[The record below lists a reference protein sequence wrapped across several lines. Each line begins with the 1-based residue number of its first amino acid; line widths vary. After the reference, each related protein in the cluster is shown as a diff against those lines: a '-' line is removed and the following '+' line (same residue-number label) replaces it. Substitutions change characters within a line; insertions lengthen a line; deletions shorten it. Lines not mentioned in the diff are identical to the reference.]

1 VVRPPPRH
9 RSPPFSFG
17 AVGGPRVSGRG
28 ERLCP
33 RSPALHS
40 PATKSPVGPLAP
52 HHPRPGRFRG
62 ASPRPVLAGVRGPAR
77 TSLLAPHRVPPLRPL
92 PLLAGLRPE
101 ARRSR
106 VKRPTTNERT
116 GTSAHQPA
124 IGETWRRQSPSCT
137 HRGPAAEQLAPL
149 PRRPRVV
156 DPESPRRRTRGRQQ
170 ASVSSPPSKGTIP
183 GALSS
188 TAAGNGPIPVR
199 AGRIRGDP
207 HRPSRQGG
215 RPSPSRGQPPRSW
228 WRRERAGRVRGER
241 RREARPLPPQSN

>member
-1 VVRPPPRH
+1 VRPPPRH

-124 IGETWRRQSPSCT
+124 IGETWRRQSPSCSN
-137 HRGPAAEQLAPL
+137 RGPAAEQLAP
-149 PRRPRVV
+149 PPSA
-156 DPESPRRRTRGRQQ
+156 PTPRRRTRGRQH
-170 ASVSSPPSKGTIP
+170 ACLSSPPSKGTIP

-188 TAAGNGPIPVR
+188 SAAGIGPIPVR
-199 AGRIRGDP
+199 AGRIRCDP
-207 HRPSRQGG
+207 HRLPRQGDG
-215 RPSPSRGQPPRSW
+215 RRHPGDSLREIVG
-228 WRRERAGRVRGER
+228 RERT
-241 RREARPLPPQSN
+241 S